1 MNKTILGAIL
11 VLALMV
17 LVSATTVSV
26 MTVKPAKPVEVFTD
40 WYAISSS
47 LTSDI
52 KKYHKMGYVVKTVTS
67 GGGEGSKYILVMEK
81 Y

>member
-1 MNKTILGAIL
+1 MKNSILIAIL
-11 VLALMV
+11 AFTC
-17 LVSATTVSV
+17 VSASVVSSSIITT
-26 MTVKPAKPVEVFTD
+26 PAKPKEVFTD
-40 WYAISSS
+40 WYGISSS

-52 KKYHKMGYVVKTVTS
+52 KRYHAKGFIVKTVTS